1 MTWWRRR
8 RPQADFSEEIRAHVD
23 AETEALIADGLPRD
37 EARTAAL
44 RKFGNVTRVEERFY
58 ESRRFAAWDAL
69 IRDLRYALATLRREP
84 GVVAVL
90 VACLGLGIGVNAT
103 IFGIFNAALLQE
115 PTAIEPDRIV
125 RIEPGNGDKIS
136 YANYRDLR
144 DAPGFSAF
152 ALSGG
157 ATLNLQNPHAS
168 GDEIE
173 SLSAMQVSDNFF
185 ELLGVHAFRGRTF
198 SPAESRPELRPRTV
212 ILGYGF
218 WQRRFQ
224 GDDRIIGRALM
235 LSGEPF
241 TVIGVLAPGHRHGM
255 ALYVPDVYV
264 PISPLV
270 SAAIED
276 RRNPA
281 FDLRARL
288 APGVTREQAQA
299 SFVTAARRLEA
310 AYPEINQ
317 GFGRP
322 AFVLPMSGLASL
334 QGHGVPSELPMLLA
348 APFVLFG
355 LLLLTACANVA
366 GVLIARGESRRG
378 EIAVRL
384 ALGASRWAVVRMLL
398 VECLVLTTLSTA
410 GGLMLA
416 ASVTAL
422 LGQLRFSDTLSLNVP
437 AFSPDLTMMLWAG
450 AVAVATCVAC
460 GLAPALQSTRV
471 TLTPGLR
478 NVQAGSRRSRGRKF
492 LVIAQVAA
500 SALLLTLCLTLL
512 RGLQQVA
519 TIDPG
524 FDVRQGISARVTVEP
539 RRFTQEQLHAFA
551 LRLVERLEQLPQAQ
565 SVSFASLLPLGGDN
579 VNRRAELRGQPFE
592 NGVRVGTNQVGP
604 RFFETLGVTVRSG
617 REFLSTDRI
626 GAPPVAIV
634 NESFA
639 KRAYPNES
647 AIGRYIR
654 VGERDA
660 QPWREIVGIVSDSKY
675 ATLSEAPRP
684 QVFVPYLQTGGGLIV
699 QVRTRP
705 ESSPALGL
713 SAVRSTIASIDSK
726 VLVNVRTTEEA
737 TSLEFTLRRA
747 ATSLLA
753 GLGAIGLLLSLVGL
767 FGVLAWHVSR
777 GTPEIGIRMALGASR
792 GAVRRRV
799 VRTGLMLVGVG
810 AFTGIAAAVLVT
822 WPLRW
827 LLAGAN
833 PADPITLTSVAGV
846 LLLTGAAASFI
857 PAHRA
862 SRIDPA
868 IALRSE

>member
-8 RPQADFSEEIRAHVD
+8 RSGADFSEEIRAHVD
-23 AETEALIADGLPRD
+23 AETEALVADGLPRD
-37 EARTAAL
+37 EARAAAM
-44 RKFGNVTRVEERFY
+44 RRFGNVTRVEERFY

-69 IRDLRYALATLRREP
+69 TRDLRYALATLRRES

-103 IFGIFNAALLQE
+103 VFGIFNAALLQS

-144 DAPGFSAF
+144 GTPGFADF
-152 ALSGG
+152 ALSAG
-157 ATLNLQNPHAS
+157 ATLNLQN
-168 GDEIE
+168 GDAIE
-173 SLSAMQVSDNFF
+173 PLSAQQVSDNFF
-185 ELLGVHAFRGRTF
+185 ELLGVQAFRGRTF
-198 SPAESRPELRPRTV
+198 SPVESRPELQPRTV
-212 ILGYGF
+212 ILEHGF
-218 WQRRFQ
+218 WRRRFQ
-224 GDDRIIGRALM
+224 GDDRIIGRALT
-235 LSGEPF
+235 LSGEAF

-264 PISPLV
+264 PISPIV
-270 SAAIED
+270 SAAID
-276 RRNPA
+276 NRRNGA

-299 SFVTAARRLEA
+299 SFVAASRRLEA
-310 AYPEINQ
+310 AYPDINQ

-322 AFVLPMSGLASL
+322 AFVLPMTGLASL
-334 QGHGVPSELPMLLA
+334 QGHGVPSELPLVLA

-366 GVLIARGESRRG
+366 GVLIARGEHRRG

-410 GGLMLA
+410 GGLLLA
-416 ASVTAL
+416 ASATAL
-422 LGQLRFSDTLSLNVP
+422 LAQLRFSDTLPLHVP

-478 NVQAGSRRSRGRKF
+478 HVHAGNRRSRGRKF
-492 LVIAQVAA
+492 LVVAQVAA

-519 TIDPG
+519 EIDPG
-524 FDVRQGISARVTVEP
+524 FDVRQGISARVTIEP

-551 LRLVERLEQLPQAQ
+551 QRLVERLEQLPQAQ

-579 VNRRAELRGQPFE
+579 VNRRAELRGQPIE

-604 RFFETLGVTVRSG
+604 RFFETLGMTVRGG
-617 REFLSTDRI
+617 REFLSTDRV

-639 KRAYPNES
+639 KRAYPNHS

-654 VGERDA
+654 IGERDPE
-660 QPWREIVGIVSDSKY
+660 PWREIVGIVSDSKY
-675 ATLSEAPRP
+675 ASLSEAPRP
-684 QVFVPYLQTGGGLIV
+684 QVFLPYLQRGGDLIV
-699 QVRTRP
+699 QVRMRP
-705 ESSPALGL
+705 ESSPALGV
-713 SAVRSTIASIDSK
+713 SAVRSAIASIDRT
-726 VLVNVRTTEEA
+726 VLINVRTTEDA
-737 TSLEFTLRRA
+737 TSLEFTLRRV

-767 FGVLAWHVSR
+767 FGVLAWNVSR
-777 GTPEIGIRMALGASR
+777 GTAEIGIRMALGASR

-799 VRTGLMLVGVG
+799 VTTGLTLVGSG
-810 AFTGIAAAVLVT
+810 AIAGIAAAVLVT

-833 PADPITLTSVAGV
+833 PADPITLTSVAAV
-846 LLLTGAAASFI
+846 LLITGAAASFI
-857 PAHRA
+857 PALRA

-868 IALRSE
+868 TALRRD